1 VTGTALGSLLVVEM
15 GDSVAGAY
23 VGKLFADY
31 GSEVHVHRDGHASVA
46 NAFFDASKHLVD
58 VDATERAD
66 VVIQS
71 SSNDPLTSL
80 FEPCN
85 PQQIV
90 LRISPFASHG
100 PYSNWRSTDL
110 VDAAIAGHLRLS
122 GSPERE
128 PLNGVPDLVHMAA
141 GVTGFIGALG
151 ALMTRART
159 GQGQVVET
167 SHQEVIAALH
177 QFSLLRYTHNGAIL
191 NRMGNRYSG
200 PGTPIGAYECAD
212 GWIGLAISQSDQM
225 ERLLEVTGLTALL
238 ERDDVDTIYDV
249 MTDQDLLDGALV
261 PFLKTQQ
268 RDELVELFQ
277 ALRLPV
283 APISTLG
290 DLFDDPHLQERD
302 FWNSDDHGVR
312 IPGPPFR
319 MSHHEWQIGTKN
331 RDGKLSSGNEALDQL
346 KDGPLTGFR
355 MLDMT
360 RVWAGPLAARIL
372 ADLGAEVLMAEVP
385 WTRTPLEVPQSYV
398 DSTHFFPNDEAGER
412 PWNRTGFHNKYANN
426 KLSTVVEL
434 DKKEGRDFFLKML
447 PKVDVVIE
455 NFAPRVMPNFGLD
468 ETVLK
473 KHNPD
478 LTYVTMPGYGRS
490 GPNKDWVA
498 YGPTI
503 DGHAGHTWLTGYR
516 NEIPWKCG
524 IAWPDPTAGLHAAA
538 ATLVALLDRQCC
550 GLKGQTI
557 EVAQAETAIN
567 MIGQHVVAA
576 QTDGP
581 PQRWGNRRPGRA
593 PQGVYP
599 CAGHDRWIAIA
610 VVDDASW
617 HGLCEIT
624 GWTDL
629 RHLQVDERWRRHDE
643 LDERL
648 SSFTAE
654 RDDRTLMKDL
664 QEAGVPAGAVLDA
677 GEVVN
682 DPQLASLG
690 FFVSLTH
697 AEAGTHVW
705 PRFAARLSL
714 TPATMR
720 RPAATMGEHNDYA
733 ALDLAEISRSDYM
746 TLVQAG
752 VIRTTPPE

>member
-1 VTGTALGSLLVVEM
+1 MKTALESLLVMEI

-23 VGKLFADY
+23 AGKLFADY
-31 GSEVHVHRDGHASVA
+31 GSEVHVSRDGHDSVA
-46 NAFFDASKHLVD
+46 NPFFDGSKHVGD
-58 VDATERAD
+58 VNVAAQAD

-71 SSNDPLTSL
+71 SSNDPLDSL
-80 FEPCN
+80 FEP
-85 PQQIV
+85 QHSRQVV
-90 LRISPFASHG
+90 LRISPFASQG

-122 GSPERE
+122 GDPQRE
-128 PLNGVPDLVHMAA
+128 PLNGVPDIVHMAA
-141 GVTGFIGALG
+141 GVTGFIGALA
-151 ALMTRART
+151 ALMTLART

-200 PGTPIGAYECAD
+200 PGTPIGGYECAD

-225 ERLLEVTGLTALL
+225 ERLLEVAGLTALL
-238 ERDDVDTIYDV
+238 ERDDVETIYDV
-249 MTDQDLLDGALV
+249 MTNQELLDGALI
-261 PFLKTQQ
+261 PFLKTQR
-268 RDELVELFQ
+268 RDQLVELFQ

-283 APISTLG
+283 APISTVD
-290 DLFDDPHLQERD
+290 DLFEDPHLQERD
-302 FWNSDDHGVR
+302 FWQLDSHGTQ
-312 IPGPPFR
+312 IPGPPFQ
-319 MSHHEWQIGTKN
+319 MSKHGWRLGPKN
-331 RDGKLSSGNEALDQL
+331 RTGTFPSGNESLDEL
-346 KDGPLTGFR
+346 TDGPLTGFR
-355 MLDMT
+355 IVDMT

-398 DSTHFFPNDEAGER
+398 ESTHFFPDDDAGEQ

-434 DKKEGRDFFLKML
+434 DKQEGRDFFVQIL

-455 NFAPRVMPNFGLD
+455 NYAPRVMPNFGLD
-468 ETVLK
+468 EITLRT
-473 KHNPD
+473 HNPD

-503 DGHAGHTWLTGYR
+503 DGHAGHTWLTGYQD
-516 NEIPWKCG
+516 EIPWKCG

-550 GLKGQTI
+550 GLTGQTV

-567 MIGQHVVAA
+567 MIGQHLVAA
-576 QTDGP
+576 QINETP
-581 PQRWGNRRPGRA
+581 RRWGNRRPGRA
-593 PQGVYP
+593 PQGVYR
-599 CAGHDRWIAIA
+599 CSGHDRWIAIA
-610 VVDDASW
+610 VIDDASW
-617 HGLCEIT
+617 KSLCEIT

-629 RHLQVDERWRRHDE
+629 SQLSVKERWQRHDE
-643 LDERL
+643 IDERL

-654 RDDRTLMKDL
+654 HEDRSLMKAL
-664 QEAGVPAGAVLDA
+664 QAAGVPAGAVFDA
-677 GEVVN
+677 GNVVN
-682 DPQLASLG
+682 DPQLESVE
-690 FFVSLTH
+690 FFVPLAH
-697 AEAGTHVW
+697 PEAGTHVW

-720 RPAATMGEHNDYA
+720 RHAATMGEHNDYA
-733 ALDLAEISRSDYM
+733 ALELAEIEPAHYT
-746 TLVQAG
+746 TLLETG
-752 VIRTTPPE
+752 VVRTTPPE